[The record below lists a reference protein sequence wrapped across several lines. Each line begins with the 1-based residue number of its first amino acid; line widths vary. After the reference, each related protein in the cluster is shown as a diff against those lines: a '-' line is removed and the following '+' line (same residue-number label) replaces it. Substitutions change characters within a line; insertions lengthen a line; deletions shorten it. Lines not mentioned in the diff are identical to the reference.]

1 LTIEFVKV
9 CSFYKIFLI
18 GWPQEIVLTKS
29 IGIKMIIFGVTVACY
44 FLPIILSC
52 AIYFA
57 LIFKKKKIQ
66 ENNILEENL
75 NQITTT
81 KVILKH
87 SAIEAMEEKLENH
100 FEIPGVNFINI
111 FTYEFFVQTLL
122 QQLFLVTF

>member
-1 LTIEFVKV
+1 
-9 CSFYKIFLI
+9 
-18 GWPQEIVLTKS
+18 
-29 IGIKMIIFGVTVACY
+29 MIIFGVTVACY